1 MYERAMFVA
10 RTFKVKTGRDRA
22 FLATEKYMSEKR
34 SDWAA
39 FQSANR
45 ANQSANR
52 AKVRFEETPCAK
64 ELKSLELDK
73 SKELTPEQVAEIR
86 RTAKRRFLQAVT
98 GNLVVLAAED
108 EGESEFVRYELP
120 LILQAAGI
128 RRINDRAKEEF
139 AARYNRQ
146 S

>member
-1 MYERAMFVA
+1 MNLYERAMFVA

-45 ANQSANR
+45 A
-52 AKVRFEETPCAK
+52 KVRFEETPCAK

-73 SKELTPEQVAEIR
+73 SKLQKSGERQNGVFCRRLQEIWLFWR
-86 RTAKRRFLQAVT
+86 QKMKAKVSLS
-98 GNLVVLAAED
+98 GMNCL
-108 EGESEFVRYELP
+108 
-120 LILQAAGI
+120 
-128 RRINDRAKEEF
+128 
-139 AARYNRQ
+139 
-146 S
+146 

>member
-1 MYERAMFVA
+1 MNLYERAMFVA

-45 ANQSANR
+45 A
-52 AKVRFEETPCAK
+52 KVRFEETPCAK

-86 RTAKRRFLQAVT
+86 RTANGVFCRRLQEIW
-98 GNLVVLAAED
+98 L
-108 EGESEFVRYELP
+108 FWR
-120 LILQAAGI
+120 QKMK
-128 RRINDRAKEEF
+128 AKVSLSGM
-139 AARYNRQ
+139 NCL
-146 S
+146 

>member
-39 FQSANR
+39 F
-45 ANQSANR
+45 QSANR

-108 EGESEFVRYELP
+108 EGESEFVP
-120 LILQAAGI
+120 V
-128 RRINDRAKEEF
+128 
-139 AARYNRQ
+139 
-146 S
+146 

>member
-45 ANQSANR
+45 A
-52 AKVRFEETPCAK
+52 KVRFEETPCA
-64 ELKSLELDK
+64 
-73 SKELTPEQVAEIR
+73 KELTPEQVAEIR